1 MTEEQIK
8 SVLQDVD
15 PETEVFIESIRGS
28 INTRKGTIEYDTEHQ
43 ILMFMS
49 TVTKRFGTS
58 DYRDVPVIVAIPY
71 DQVSLIGI
79 FTKPGTEETSTKK
92 ED

>member
-28 INTRKGTIEYDTEHQ
+28 ITTRKGTIEYDTEHQ

-58 DYRDVPVIVAIPY
+58 DYRDVSVIVAMPY
-71 DQVSLIGI
+71 DQVALIGI
-79 FTKPGTEETSTKK
+79 FTKSSTEETSTKK
-92 ED
+92 EY

>member
-8 SVLQDVD
+8 SELQDVD
-15 PETEVFIESIRGS
+15 SETEVFIESIRGS
-28 INTRKGTIEYDTEHQ
+28 INTRKGTIKYDTEHQ
-43 ILMFMS
+43 ILMFIS

-58 DYRDVPVIVAIPY
+58 DYRDIPVVVAMPY
-71 DQVSLIGI
+71 DQVALIGI
-79 FTKPGTEETSTKK
+79 FTKPSTEETSTKK